1 MDMTD
6 IICDVDGTLMNVD
19 KRVSYAK
26 KHKKDTDRVMDWDIF
41 LDPLVML
48 EFDTPNRDVCNV
60 IKALF
65 FEGIDDETYSIHSKL
80 YQQFHFNIII
90 TSARNE
96 RHRDVTMKQ
105 LSLAGVNYNAMYL
118 RDDGDM
124 RPDDIVKEELLAKI
138 RADGYK
144 PTIAFDDRNQVV
156 NKWRELGINCY
167 QVRAGD
173 F

>member
-1 MDMTD
+1 MTD
-6 IICDVDGTLMNVD
+6 IICDVDGTLMNVE
-19 KRVSYAK
+19 KRVEYAK

-41 LDPLVML
+41 LNPMVML
-48 EFDTPNRDVCNV
+48 EFDTPNKDVVGV
-60 IKALF
+60 IKSL
-65 FEGIDDETYSIHSKL
+65 YHSDWENYNL
-80 YQQFHFNIII
+80 II

-105 LSLAGVNYNAMYL
+105 LELAGLEYDAMYL

-124 RPDDIVKEELLAKI
+124 RPDDIVKEELLGKI
-138 RADGYK
+138 RTDGYN

-167 QVRAGD
+167 QVRSGD

>member
-1 MDMTD
+1 MTD
-6 IICDVDGTLMNVD
+6 VICDIDGTLMNVE
-19 KRVSYAK
+19 KRVEYAK

-41 LDPLVML
+41 LNPMVML
-48 EFDTPNRDVCNV
+48 EFDTPNKDVVGV
-60 IKALF
+60 IKSL
-65 FEGIDDETYSIHSKL
+65 YHSDWENYNL
-80 YQQFHFNIII
+80 II

-105 LSLAGVNYNAMYL
+105 LELARVDYDAMYL

-124 RPDDIVKEELLAKI
+124 RPDDIVKEELLGKI
-138 RADGYK
+138 RADGYD

-167 QVRAGD
+167 QVRKGD

>member
-1 MDMTD
+1 MTD
-6 IICDVDGTLMNVD
+6 IICDVDGTLMNVE
-19 KRVSYAK
+19 KRVEYAK

-41 LDPLVML
+41 LDPMVML
-48 EFDTPNRDVCNV
+48 EFDTHNKDVVNV
-60 IKALF
+60 IKSLWWSDY
-65 FEGIDDETYSIHSKL
+65 ENEHERDN
-80 YQQFHFNIII
+80 NIII

-105 LSLAGVNYNAMYL
+105 LELAGVKYDAMYL

-124 RPDDIVKEELLAKI
+124 RPDDIVKEELLGKI
-138 RADGYK
+138 RADGYN

-167 QVRAGD
+167 QVRTGD

>member
-1 MDMTD
+1 MTD
-6 IICDVDGTLMNVD
+6 IICDVDGTLMNVE
-19 KRVSYAK
+19 KRVQWAK
-26 KHKKDTDRVMDWDIF
+26 KHKKDTDRVMNWDMF

-48 EFDTPNRDVCNV
+48 EFDRPNIDVCSV
-60 IKALF
+60 IKSLSSVNQ
-65 FEGIDDETYSIHSKL
+65 D
-80 YQQFHFNIII
+80 NIII

-96 RHRDVTMKQ
+96 RHRDVTIKQ
-105 LSLAGVNYNAMYL
+105 LELAGVSYEAMYL

-124 RPDDIVKEELLAKI
+124 RPDDIVKEELLTKI

-167 QVRAGD
+167 QVRTGD

>member
-1 MDMTD
+1 MTD
-6 IICDVDGTLMNVD
+6 VICDIDGTLMNVE
-19 KRVSYAK
+19 KRVEYAK

-41 LDPLVML
+41 LDPMVML
-48 EFDTPNRDVCNV
+48 EFDTPNRDVVGV
-60 IKALF
+60 IKALSSVNQ
-65 FEGIDDETYSIHSKL
+65 D
-80 YQQFHFNIII
+80 NIII

-105 LSLAGVNYNAMYL
+105 LELAGVSYEAMYL

-124 RPDDIVKEELLAKI
+124 RPDDIVKEELLGKI
-138 RADGYK
+138 RADGYN

-167 QVRAGD
+167 QVRSGD

>member
-1 MDMTD
+1 MTD
-6 IICDVDGTLMNVD
+6 YICDVDGTLMNVS
-19 KRVSYAK
+19 KRAIYAQRT
-26 KHKKDTDRVMDWDIF
+26 KKDTDKRMNWDNF
-41 LDPLVML
+41 LDPMIML
-48 EFDTPNRDVCNV
+48 SYDTPNVDVCNT
-60 IKALF
+60 IKSLRLVYSE
-65 FEGIDDETYSIHSKL
+65 EGGNE
-80 YQQFHFNIII
+80 NRIII

-105 LSLAGVNYNAMYL
+105 LSLADVHYDAMYL

>member
-1 MDMTD
+1 MTD
-6 IICDVDGTLMNVD
+6 YICDIDGTLMNVE
-19 KRVSYAK
+19 KRVSFAK

-41 LDPLVML
+41 LDPMVML
-48 EFDTPNRDVCNV
+48 EFDTPNRDVV
-60 IKALF
+60 GVVKALHHS
-65 FEGIDDETYSIHSKL
+65 TYEKNVRNENYVNS
-80 YQQFHFNIII
+80 III

-105 LSLAGVNYNAMYL
+105 LELAGLEYDAMYL

-124 RPDDIVKEELLAKI
+124 RPDDIVKEELLGKI
-138 RADGYK
+138 RADGYN

-167 QVRAGD
+167 QVRSGD

>member
-1 MDMTD
+1 MTD
-6 IICDVDGTLMNVD
+6 YICDVDGTLMNVE
-19 KRVSYAK
+19 KRVEYAK

-41 LDPLVML
+41 LNPMVML
-48 EFDTPNRDVCNV
+48 EFDTPNKDVVGV
-60 IKALF
+60 IKSL
-65 FEGIDDETYSIHSKL
+65 YHSDWENYNL
-80 YQQFHFNIII
+80 II

-105 LSLAGVNYNAMYL
+105 LELAGLEYDAMYL

-124 RPDDIVKEELLAKI
+124 RPDDIVKEELLGKI
-138 RADGYK
+138 RTDGYN

-167 QVRAGD
+167 QVRSGD

>member
-1 MDMTD
+1 MIDV
-6 IICDVDGTLMNVD
+6 ICDVDGTLMNVE
-19 KRVSYAK
+19 KRVEYAK

-41 LDPLVML
+41 LNPMVML
-48 EFDTPNRDVCNV
+48 EFDTPNRDVVGV
-60 IKALF
+60 IK
-65 FEGIDDETYSIHSKL
+65 SL
-80 YQQFHFNIII
+80 YHTDWEIYNLII

-96 RHRDVTMKQ
+96 RHRDVTIKQ
-105 LSLAGVNYNAMYL
+105 LQLAGVKYDAMYL

-124 RPDDIVKEELLAKI
+124 RPDDIVKEELLGKI
-138 RADGYK
+138 RADGYN

-167 QVRAGD
+167 QVRSGD

>member
-1 MDMTD
+1 MTD
-6 IICDVDGTLMNVD
+6 VICDIDGTLMNVE
-19 KRVSYAK
+19 KRVEYAK

-41 LDPLVML
+41 LNPMVML
-48 EFDTPNRDVCNV
+48 EFDTPNKDVVGV
-60 IKALF
+60 IKSL
-65 FEGIDDETYSIHSKL
+65 YHSDWENYNL
-80 YQQFHFNIII
+80 II

-105 LSLAGVNYNAMYL
+105 LELARVDYDAMYL

-124 RPDDIVKEELLAKI
+124 RPDDIVKEELLGKI
-138 RADGYK
+138 RTDGYN

-167 QVRAGD
+167 QVRSGD

>member
-1 MDMTD
+1 MTD
-6 IICDVDGTLMNVD
+6 YICDVDGTLMNVE
-19 KRVSYAK
+19 KRVSFAK

-41 LDPLVML
+41 LDPMVML
-48 EFDTPNRDVCNV
+48 EFDTPNRDVIGV
-60 IKALF
+60 VKALYKSDY
-65 FEGIDDETYSIHSKL
+65 EEDVSNNNY
-80 YQQFHFNIII
+80 FNQIII

-96 RHRDVTMKQ
+96 RHRDVTIKQ
-105 LSLAGVNYNAMYL
+105 LEFAGIKYSAMYL

-124 RPDDIVKEELLAKI
+124 RPDDIVKEELLGKI
-138 RADGYK
+138 RSDGYN

-167 QVRAGD
+167 QVRSGD

>member
-1 MDMTD
+1 
-6 IICDVDGTLMNVD
+6 MNVE
-19 KRVSYAK
+19 KRASFAK

-41 LDPLVML
+41 LDPTIML
-48 EFDTPNRDVCNV
+48 EFDTPNKDVVGV
-60 IKALF
+60 IKALYKSDY
-65 FEGIDDETYSIHSKL
+65 EEDCSNDNY
-80 YQQFHFNIII
+80 FNQIII

-105 LSLAGVNYNAMYL
+105 LELARVDYDAMYL

-124 RPDDIVKEELLAKI
+124 RPDDIVKEELLGKI
-138 RADGYK
+138 RADGYN

-167 QVRAGD
+167 QVRSGD
-173 F
+173 FWYDIR

>member
-1 MDMTD
+1 MTD
-6 IICDVDGTLMNVD
+6 VICDIDGTLMNVE
-19 KRVSYAK
+19 KRVQWAK
-26 KHKKDTDRVMDWDIF
+26 KHKKDTDRVMNWDMF

-48 EFDTPNRDVCNV
+48 EFDTPNKDVVGV
-60 IKALF
+60 IKSL
-65 FEGIDDETYSIHSKL
+65 YHSDWENYNL
-80 YQQFHFNIII
+80 II

-105 LSLAGVNYNAMYL
+105 LELAGLEYDAMYL

-124 RPDDIVKEELLAKI
+124 RPDDIVKEELLGKI
-138 RADGYK
+138 RADGYN

-167 QVRAGD
+167 QVRSGD

>member
-1 MDMTD
+1 MTD
-6 IICDVDGTLMNVD
+6 VICDIDGTLMNVE
-19 KRVSYAK
+19 KRVEYAK

-41 LDPLVML
+41 LNPMVML
-48 EFDTPNRDVCNV
+48 EFDTPNKDVVGV
-60 IKALF
+60 IKSL
-65 FEGIDDETYSIHSKL
+65 YHSDL
-80 YQQFHFNIII
+80 ENYNLII

-105 LSLAGVNYNAMYL
+105 LELARVDYDAMYL

-124 RPDDIVKEELLAKI
+124 RPDDIVKEELLGKI
-138 RADGYK
+138 RADGYN

-167 QVRAGD
+167 QVRSGD

>member
-1 MDMTD
+1 
-6 IICDVDGTLMNVD
+6 
-19 KRVSYAK
+19 
-26 KHKKDTDRVMDWDIF
+26 
-41 LDPLVML
+41 
-48 EFDTPNRDVCNV
+48 
-60 IKALF
+60 
-65 FEGIDDETYSIHSKL
+65 
-80 YQQFHFNIII
+80 
-90 TSARNE
+90 
-96 RHRDVTMKQ
+96 MKQ
-105 LSLAGVNYNAMYL
+105 LSLAGVNYDSMYL

>member
-1 MDMTD
+1 MTD
-6 IICDVDGTLMNVD
+6 IICDVDGTLMNVE
-19 KRVSYAK
+19 KRSSYAK
-26 KHKKDTDRVMDWDIF
+26 KHKKDTDRIMDWDIF
-41 LDPLVML
+41 LDPTVML
-48 EFDTPNRDVCNV
+48 EYDTPNKDVCDV
-60 IKALF
+60 IKALSSVNQ
-65 FEGIDDETYSIHSKL
+65 D
-80 YQQFHFNIII
+80 NIII

-105 LSLAGVNYNAMYL
+105 LSLAGVNYDSMYL

-156 NKWRELGINCY
+156 KKWRELGINCY
-167 QVRAGD
+167 QVRTGD

>member
-1 MDMTD
+1 MTD
-6 IICDVDGTLMNVD
+6 IICDVDGTLMNVE
-19 KRVSYAK
+19 KRVQWAK
-26 KHKKDTDRVMDWDIF
+26 KHKKDTDRVMNWDMF

-48 EFDTPNRDVCNV
+48 EFDSSNRDVCNV
-60 IKALF
+60 INALYS
-65 FEGIDDETYSIHSKL
+65 DSSETHCN
-80 YQQFHFNIII
+80 NIII

-105 LSLAGVNYNAMYL
+105 LSLAGVSYDAMYL

>member
-1 MDMTD
+1 MTD
-6 IICDVDGTLMNVD
+6 IICDVDGTLMNVE
-19 KRVSYAK
+19 KRVEYAK

-41 LDPLVML
+41 LNPMVML
-48 EFDTPNRDVCNV
+48 EFDTPNKDVVGV
-60 IKALF
+60 IKSL
-65 FEGIDDETYSIHSKL
+65 YHSDWENYNL
-80 YQQFHFNIII
+80 II

-105 LSLAGVNYNAMYL
+105 LELARVDYDAMYL

-124 RPDDIVKEELLAKI
+124 RPDDIVKEELLGKI
-138 RADGYK
+138 RADGYN

-167 QVRAGD
+167 QVRSGD

>member
-1 MDMTD
+1 MTD
-6 IICDVDGTLMNVD
+6 VICDIDGTLMNVE
-19 KRVSYAK
+19 KRVEYAK

-41 LDPLVML
+41 LNPMVML
-48 EFDTPNRDVCNV
+48 EFDTPNKDVVGV
-60 IKALF
+60 IKSL
-65 FEGIDDETYSIHSKL
+65 YHSDL
-80 YQQFHFNIII
+80 ENYNLII

-96 RHRDVTMKQ
+96 RHRDVTVKQ
-105 LSLAGVNYNAMYL
+105 LKLAGVKYDSMYL

-124 RPDDIVKEELLAKI
+124 RPDDIVKEELLGKI
-138 RADGYK
+138 RADGYN

-167 QVRAGD
+167 QVRSGD